1 MVSLHGV
8 RRVKCH
14 GQNMNSEW
22 YGRSKDF
29 YKKSQSRLEALI
41 LMKCSIYLL
50 QVIKSCDVKCPEA
63 DTRLHLKN
71 LLQHVAESVSK
82 RLKSKVSEND
92 QTFQFLF
99 KNHQNQLIL
108 FYHRWKRN
116 WVKDSNEGHRQC
128 TFPIIL
134 IWVSLLNK
142 CTFWYWKVRQWLK
155 HYTIFFKV
163 YSFVSLQSYN

>member
-1 MVSLHGV
+1 MSFFSSYKHQVIAVSLTNLLVSLHGV

-41 LMKCSIYLL
+41 LMKCNIYLL

-71 LLQHVAESVSK
+71 LLQHVAESV
-82 RLKSKVSEND
+82 KS
-92 QTFQFLF
+92 Q
-99 KNHQNQLIL
+99 
-108 FYHRWKRN
+108 WKWPN
-116 WVKDSNEGHRQC
+116 FSIFVQKSLEPVD
-128 TFPIIL
+128 IIL
-134 IWVSLLNK
+134 PQVKKELS
-142 CTFWYWKVRQWLK
+142 
-155 HYTIFFKV
+155 
-163 YSFVSLQSYN
+163 

>member
-1 MVSLHGV
+1 MSYFSSYKHQVIAVSLTNLLVSLHGV

-41 LMKCSIYLL
+41 LMKCNIYLL

-71 LLQHVAESVSK
+71 LLQHVAESV
-82 RLKSKVSEND
+82 KS
-92 QTFQFLF
+92 Q
-99 KNHQNQLIL
+99 
-108 FYHRWKRN
+108 WKWPN
-116 WVKDSNEGHRQC
+116 FSIFVQKSLEPVD
-128 TFPIIL
+128 IIL
-134 IWVSLLNK
+134 
-142 CTFWYWKVRQWLK
+142 
-155 HYTIFFKV
+155 
-163 YSFVSLQSYN
+163 LQVKKELS

>member
-1 MVSLHGV
+1 MSFFSSYKHQVIAVSLTNLLVSLHGV

-71 LLQHVAESVSK
+71 LLQHVTESVSK
-82 RLKSKVSEND
+82 RRKSKVSEND

-99 KNHQNQLIL
+99 KKSLEP
-108 FYHRWKRN
+108 
-116 WVKDSNEGHRQC
+116 VD
-128 TFPIIL
+128 IIL
-134 IWVSLLNK
+134 PQVKKELS
-142 CTFWYWKVRQWLK
+142 
-155 HYTIFFKV
+155 
-163 YSFVSLQSYN
+163 

>member
-1 MVSLHGV
+1 MSYFSSYKHQVIAVSLTNLLVSLHGV

-99 KNHQNQLIL
+99 KKSLEP
-108 FYHRWKRN
+108 
-116 WVKDSNEGHRQC
+116 VD
-128 TFPIIL
+128 IIL
-134 IWVSLLNK
+134 PQVKKELS
-142 CTFWYWKVRQWLK
+142 
-155 HYTIFFKV
+155 
-163 YSFVSLQSYN
+163 